1 MIFVSVIGFMP
12 KIRAKEPNP
21 MIKNLNVRMY
31 LWWTMT
37 AIIWIAFGDAA
48 VIVLFFHLYPHLF

>member
-1 MIFVSVIGFMP
+1 MP